1 MTKISAFLAIAILGA
16 CAPAPVDDDAAAQ
29 DPAVDQPVTTAGA
42 SSLQAPPPGSV
53 RHVVVFKYRDDA
65 TEAQIQQV
73 TDALRSLKDRIPGI
87 LAFEHGTNHSPE
99 GKDQDFDHVYLI
111 TFEDA
116 AARDTYLPHP
126 EHAAFGRLLGEVGIL
141 EDVFVVDYDLQR

>member
-1 MTKISAFLAIAILGA
+1 MRIAVTLVFAATLAA
-16 CAPAPVDDDAAAQ
+16 CAPGTAEEQDAAPDSPAQ
-29 DPAVDQPVTTAGA
+29 SQTPALSAPAEVPEGA
-42 SSLQAPPPGSV
+42 V